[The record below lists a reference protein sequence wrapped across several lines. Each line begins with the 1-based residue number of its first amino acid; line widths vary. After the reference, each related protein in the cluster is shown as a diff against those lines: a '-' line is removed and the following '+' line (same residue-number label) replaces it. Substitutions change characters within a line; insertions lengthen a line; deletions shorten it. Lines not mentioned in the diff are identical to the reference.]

1 MSNGA
6 IVWPRKG
13 PRELKRST
21 TTCRCTIVNA
31 YENVVL
37 KFERITY
44 QVNKRSDL
52 KIIVTIQDD
61 LEIPMYEGKTFTDFI
76 SFPV

>member
-1 MSNGA
+1 MQLYGLARVQGS
-6 IVWPRKG
+6 
-13 PRELKRST
+13 LKRST
-21 TTCRCTIVNA
+21 TTCRCTIVLA

-37 KFERITY
+37 KFEQITY

-52 KIIVTIQDD
+52 KIKVTIQDD
-61 LEIPMYEGKTFTDFI
+61 LEIPMHEGKTFTDFI